1 MLFELTKIPTG
12 CVPTVFLS
20 ANVVAF
26 GFQVADGQNF
36 GWLYERAKMKN
47 NKYKTEFQT

>member
-1 MLFELTKIPTG
+1 MSIKIPAG
-12 CVPTVFLS
+12 YAPTIVES

-36 GWLYERAKMKN
+36 GWLYERTKMKRIN
-47 NKYKTEFQT
+47 AYQSNRY

>member
-1 MLFELTKIPTG
+1 VLFELTKIPPG
-12 CVPTVFLS
+12 SFPTVLLL

-36 GWLYERAKMKN
+36 G
-47 NKYKTEFQT
+47 